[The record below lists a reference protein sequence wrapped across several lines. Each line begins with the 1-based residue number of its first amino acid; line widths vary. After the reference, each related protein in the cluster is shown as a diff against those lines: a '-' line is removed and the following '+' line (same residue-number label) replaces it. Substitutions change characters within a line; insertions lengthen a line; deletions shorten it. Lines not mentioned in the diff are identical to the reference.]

1 MKLQGFYGRDKTNIQ
16 SGNSR
21 ALVKLTLFPSVFSSY
36 NVYMITHD
44 MIRRCPK
51 VELHD
56 HLDGGL
62 RPKTIIE
69 LAEKYDISLPEKNP
83 EDLRQWFSRGCR
95 QKSLSLYLETFGITT
110 AVMQTKEALTR
121 VAKEAME
128 DLAAENVV
136 YAEIRFAPALH
147 MQRGLNL
154 EEVAHTPCFIYDPV
168 SKATGRRDALI
179 QTIDYAPTVL
189 DFCGLPIPKDMNGK
203 SLLGAVR
210 NNEPV
215 HDTIIYGAFGAQITC
230 TDGRY
235 KYILSPKKDN
245 WPLYNYTLMP
255 THMRARFHVDE
266 LQDIEL
272 SEPFSF
278 TKGVKLMKI
287 PDRSYIGGSMPLSVK
302 RENPGVDR
310 VFPHAGTPEGWK
322 SELFDLENDPHE
334 MHPIDD
340 PEIIARLRRAMV
352 ERMME
357 NDAPV
362 EQYTRMGLE
371 KEYAEA
377 TR

>member
-1 MKLQGFYGRDKTNIQ
+1 MYSIW
-16 SGNSR
+16 
-21 ALVKLTLFPSVFSSY
+21 
-36 NVYMITHD
+36 
-44 MIRRCPK
+44 RR
-51 VELHD
+51 
-56 HLDGGL
+56 
-62 RPKTIIE
+62 
-69 LAEKYDISLPEKNP
+69 
-83 EDLRQWFSRGCR
+83 
-95 QKSLSLYLETFGITT
+95 
-110 AVMQTKEALTR
+110 
-121 VAKEAME
+121 
-128 DLAAENVV
+128 
-136 YAEIRFAPALH
+136 
-147 MQRGLNL
+147 
-154 EEVAHTPCFIYDPV
+154 VAHTPCLIYDPV

-189 DFCGLPIPKDMNGK
+189 DFLWTADSEGYECK

-210 NNEPV
+210 RNEPV

-278 TKGVKLMKI
+278 TKGVRLMKI
-287 PDRSYIGGSMPLSVK
+287 PDRSYIGGNMPLSLK
-302 RENPGVDR
+302 RIILVW
-310 VFPHAGTPEGWK
+310 TK
-322 SELFDLENDPHE
+322 SCRMQIPRKDGKRSCLTCKTILMNC
-334 MHPIDD
+334 IQSDD
-340 PEIIARLRRAMV
+340 PTVVDRLRRAMV
-352 ERMME
+352 ERMIE

-377 TR
+377 VR